1 MNASADVLVTGAY
14 AQQNNANQV
23 MSAGKTQM
31 QIGATDRAHAN
42 YINTRSGAGRAS
54 HNSGSGCGAD
64 FQWGSSQTENVWKAW
79 RTVEDTGNVTGL
91 VVGNC
96 RGDNS
101 TDTYFKRMNISRK
114 GYNKEKLL
122 RKRSVKETIQQISSN
137 YLSDEL
143 IKADGTCGF
152 LRLFLSN
159 K

>member
-1 MNASADVLVTGAY
+1 
-14 AQQNNANQV
+14 

-79 RTVEDTGNVTGL
+79 RTVEDAGNVTGL
-91 VVGNC
+91 VVGDC

-101 TDTYFKRMNISRK
+101 SNAYRAQMNQSRK
-114 GYNKEKLL
+114 GFMPEPLVSQTQCQENHPTNK
-122 RKRSVKETIQQISSN
+122 
-137 YLSDEL
+137 
-143 IKADGTCGF
+143 
-152 LRLFLSN
+152 
-159 K
+159 